1 MNPQENPRSTDPW
14 RVVWEVGHPVQIVSG
29 FVINEASTK
38 GVRTM
43 YKYFRTIFALMIVVA
58 LLLSACTPVAPPRA
72 APAPDVAAEATAA
85 PATEPAAESMD
96 DDGGTLTFATG
107 SPWGTL
113 SPFRPTYQY
122 GYSSNTPA
130 MLTHSRLFNLD
141 RNNEPHPDLALEWD
155 VSDDAT
161 IYTFKLR
168 DDAQWHDGEPVTAHD
183 VEATVR
189 FILTQATNINPQRWI
204 SSLKGGQDFYDGVSD
219 ELPGV
224 RVVDDF
230 TVVFELEDTNVGWAL
245 SATSDLQI
253 LPAHIFADVKPA
265 DIVEHHAP
273 AWYTPELNIGSG
285 PFKFVRAERDQFIE
299 LERNDDYY
307 GGKPK
312 VKRIIFKNFGAAD
325 TQFIAL
331 QKGELDVWN
340 VPQDFYEQA
349 LELDNVDVHLV
360 NRNYIRVFLLNYE
373 SSTLAD
379 KRVRQALA
387 YAIDRVGICETLYS
401 GLCQPYNSYMEMRPW
416 LAPGLNQYEYNPEKA
431 QELLAAAEADGTWD
445 PNTELKVNWYYGDAL
460 HQEIMAAI
468 QQNLAAVG
476 VKAQLQYI
484 EGTAVGEAQASCDF
498 DLLYQGWGFS
508 FPEQYNSFFTDAERC
523 RTPWGDSAA
532 QALFNQTAVTVDA
545 NERREIHN
553 QIQMRLNEELPMMP
567 FLQFTGPVAINKR
580 VSGFTDDSLWN
591 QYYPW
596 NNGFNN
602 AVNWSVSE

>member
-1 MNPQENPRSTDPW
+1 MEKSN
-14 RVVWEVGHPVQIVSG
+14 
-29 FVINEASTK
+29 
-38 GVRTM
+38 
-43 YKYFRTIFALMIVVA
+43 YFRTIFALMIVVA

-96 DDGGTLTFATG
+96 DDDGTLTFATG
-107 SPWGTL
+107 SPWGTY

-230 TVVFELEDTNVGWAL
+230 TVVFELEDTNVGWHL

-312 VKRIIFKNFGAAD
+312 VKRIIFKNFGAED

-416 LAPGLNQYEYNPEKA
+416 LAPGLNEYEYNPEKA

-445 PNTELKVNWYYGDAL
+445 PNTELRVNWYYGDAL